1 MPERRF
7 SGWDLEAWRIL
18 LKEIWNCETFEVVD
32 TKVYFL
38 LSLFDAD
45 KDHHKRTLALPS
57 LHPRHYN
64 KLNSTLSF
72 DLFKTGVCFDWKKA
86 ERETTL

>member
-7 SGWDLEAWRIL
+7 SGWDLEAWKIL

-45 KDHHKRTLALPS
+45 KDHHKRTWLSPS
-57 LHPRHYN
+57 FVTS
-64 KLNSTLSF
+64 KTLQQIKF
-72 DLFKTGVCFDWKKA
+72 HFVFWLI
-86 ERETTL
+86 

>member
-45 KDHHKRTLALPS
+45 KDHHSRT
-57 LHPRHYN
+57 
-64 KLNSTLSF
+64 
-72 DLFKTGVCFDWKKA
+72 
-86 ERETTL
+86 